1 MSTSAAP
8 TTATAPFPLGRLLVL
23 TGAIFVSVSSEFL
36 PTGLLPDMARDLDVS
51 ESRVGLLVTIFALT
65 VVVSTAPL
73 AAITHKYSRKWLMVV
88 LLGIFAVAN
97 VLAGIAPSYELLVG
111 ARILG
116 GLAHGLF
123 WAVTGP
129 YASRLVPRTQL
140 AKAISITNAGGTA
153 AFILGVPVGTALGH
167 ALGWRAAFIVM
178 ALVVVVFAALVVL
191 YLPPVEHRVPL
202 ATGEI
207 ATSARKDPTLPGI
220 VIVCLTVVLVVT
232 GYNVFSTYI
241 APWSIEVAG
250 VVPDLVPVILLVNG
264 IGGALGLA
272 LAAAFGDRA
281 PQATLIAMLI
291 GVGASMAA
299 VSIWGNG
306 FVAAMILLALWSV
319 SFGGI
324 PAIMHARILHTASLR
339 LRDIGAAWLTTAFNV
354 AIAVGALVGGLL
366 LDEVGIEVLPWAAVL
381 LFVGALVFVLLTDR
395 IRLAPHSGEQRSV
408 A

>member
-1 MSTSAAP
+1 M
-8 TTATAPFPLGRLLVL
+8 
-23 TGAIFVSVSSEFL
+23 
-36 PTGLLPDMARDLDVS
+36 
-51 ESRVGLLVTIFALT
+51 
-65 VVVSTAPL
+65 
-73 AAITHKYSRKWLMVV
+73 
-88 LLGIFAVAN
+88 
-97 VLAGIAPSYELLVG
+97 
-111 ARILG
+111 
-116 GLAHGLF
+116 
-123 WAVTGP
+123 
-129 YASRLVPRTQL
+129 
-140 AKAISITNAGGTA
+140 
-153 AFILGVPVGTALGH
+153 
-167 ALGWRAAFIVM
+167 
-178 ALVVVVFAALVVL
+178 VVFAALVVL

-250 VVPDLVPVILLVNG
+250 IVPDLVPVILLVNG

-281 PQATLIAMLI
+281 PQATLIAMLV

-306 FVAAMILLALWSV
+306 FVAALILLALWSV

-381 LFVGALVFVLLTDR
+381 LFVCALVFVLLTDR